1 MRDVATGLVAVLVYG
16 AAFVKLGAVRRQ
28 QGARAPRALFLT
40 LLTLALGWTF
50 LFGPVARAVE
60 RGTGVDLLGQLLADC
75 LALATGCGTQA
86 MLVYLTHE
94 EQAGRRMMRP
104 RLVALAAAVALMTAV
119 FFAYSPAAR
128 TDDLPADYGSSAFY
142 LAYSAPYLAYL
153 AYIFVGITRLCW
165 QSARQ
170 VGPVPFLASGLRL
183 IAAGGTVGLLYV
195 ALRVGY
201 IGVART
207 SGSNR
212 HGDTYG
218 SLSDLTVAVVTVL
231 VVVGATLPSWAP
243 QIARYRDVRQLTP
256 LWRALTRR
264 HPEIAIEP
272 HPSATAELL
281 PVDVPRRRNRRVIEI
296 LDGRLELRRR
306 LRPAVAQQARELAA
320 ERGLRGQD
328 VVATVEAAQIAVALH
343 DSAPPTGPGPGPAP
357 DPAAGVHVLPDT
369 PLAAAGPA
377 PSAGGG
383 GDLQSEVAWLRKVS
397 RAFNRSPV
405 VTDVLARQVAP
416 TGEPPRRSAADIA
429 ARVIT
434 ELTAPAP
441 VLVALLL
448 TTGGA
453 SGRTTTS
460 GLGWGLL
467 AAVFFSIAPFAG
479 IVWGVV
485 RGRLTDHHV
494 SQRTQRPL
502 VIVLALASFV
512 AGVLVLTAG
521 GAPEELT
528 AVMAALLAAAV
539 VCLLVTLTW
548 KISMHMAV
556 AGCAAALLPSVLAPG
571 ALLIW
576 PALVAVGW
584 SRVHLRDHTPA
595 QTVSGALLGAAVAGV
610 AFTTLQ

>member
-1 MRDVATGLVAVLVYG
+1 MRDVAAGLVALLVYG

-60 RGTGVDLLGQLLADC
+60 RGTGVDLLSQLLADC

-86 MLVYLTHE
+86 MLVYLTHD

-165 QSARQ
+165 QSAKQAR
-170 VGPVPFLASGLRL
+170 PVPFLASGLRL

-201 IGVART
+201 ISVART

-256 LWRALTRR
+256 LWRALINR

-272 HPSATAELL
+272 YPSATAELL

-296 LDGRLELRRR
+296 LDGRLELRQR
-306 LRPAVAQQARELAA
+306 LRPAVAHQARELAT
-320 ERGLRGQD
+320 EQGVRGQD

-343 DSAPPTGPGPGPAP
+343 DSDPATGPDTRPGPGPGA
-357 DPAAGVHVLPDT
+357 HVLPDT
-369 PLAAAGPA
+369 PLAAAEPA
-377 PSAGGG
+377 PPGDV

-397 RAFNRSPV
+397 RAFTRSPV

-416 TGEPPRRSAADIA
+416 PGQPPRRSAADIA

-448 TTGGA
+448 TTGGT
-453 SGRTTTS
+453 SGRTATS

-512 AGVLVLTAG
+512 AGVLVMTAG
-521 GAPEELT
+521 GAPEELI

-556 AGCAAALLPSVLAPG
+556 AGCAAALLPSVLGPR

-595 QTVSGALLGAAVAGV
+595 QTAAGALLGAAVAGV
-610 AFTTLQ
+610 AFATLQ